1 MATTKAKKVKIT
13 VIKKLDMR
21 ELFDDQDV
29 GAADG
34 FGPVCTA
41 FEVGDEFIIDSA
53 MGIPKG
59 FCQGAF
65 MDVSRF
71 VSGLRFGANY
81 PWMKEQGAVI
91 CSCFDGLRPV
101 IFKLER
107 MDEDIE

>member
-1 MATTKAKKVKIT
+1 MAIAQPKKVKIT

-21 ELFDDQDV
+21 DLFGDQDV
-29 GAADG
+29 GAADDMA
-34 FGPVCTA
+34 PVCGA
-41 FEVGDEFIIDSA
+41 FDVGDEFVIDSA
-53 MGIPKG
+53 MGIPSG

-65 MDVSRF
+65 MDISRF

-81 PWMKEQGAVI
+81 PWMKQPGTVI

-107 MDEDIE
+107 LDEEIT